1 MSDTYENFMIYEL
14 DDSGERAKLD
24 VTEDQFREN
33 NGSNVLHSAQ
43 VVVIVKEDLRRIYI
57 WKGAKS
63 PVRKRFIS
71 SRVASALQEE
81 LINLAA
87 FHRCK
92 IVSVD
97 QGDEVNDFLNAFHF
111 ESMAVEEKL
120 ADMRYIRN
128 VEREKMIDQGIVPDT
143 SPKVVKVE
151 KKEETYVSPALQ
163 EMQKTKSTQP
173 PPKPQKSVPKPK
185 SSAPAPKPRSITPTH
200 KQTYQPPPMS
210 TKSSSQQSIGLS
222 EDEQKSIKEKILN
235 NEVPEGFKRQN
246 LVLGHTLYGA
256 VTKKVN
262 VFGKSIEEAEWD
274 KVTNLPKDTIEIDT
288 HKIRVYFNQEK
299 GIVEAIE
306 ILQDD
311 DKIISSPSKKTVS
324 KKSDT
329 NEPIPK
335 KPVKEEEITV
345 STELVDYNSWTVKE
359 LKNYCSTHSIDLPT
373 SARKADIINFI
384 KEFNNGS
391 SKGKSTSSRRRELP
405 KIPSKTK

>member
-1 MSDTYENFMIYEL
+1 MSDAYENFMVYEL
-14 DDSGERAKLD
+14 DDSGERVKLD

-151 KKEETYVSPALQ
+151 KKEEAHVSPALQ
-163 EMQKTKSTQP
+163 EMQKTRSTQP
-173 PPKPQKSVPKPK
+173 PPKTQKAGPMPKSRAPTPKP
-185 SSAPAPKPRSITPTH
+185 
-200 KQTYQPPPMS
+200 KQTYQPPPER
-210 TKSSSQQSIGLS
+210 TSSPSQQSIGIS
-222 EDEQKSIKEKILN
+222 NDEQKSIKEKILN

-246 LVLGHTLYGA
+246 LILGHTLYGA
-256 VTKKVN
+256 VIKTVN
-262 VFGKSIEEAEWD
+262 VFGENIEEEEWD
-274 KVTNLPKDTIEIDT
+274 KVTSLPKDTIEIDA
-288 HKIRVYFNQEK
+288 HKIRIYFNQEK

-311 DKIISSPSKKTVS
+311 NKLISSPSKKPVS

-329 NEPIPK
+329 KKPIPK
-335 KPVKEEEITV
+335 KPVKEEEITA

-359 LKNYCSTHSIDLPT
+359 LKNYCSTHSIDLPA
-373 SARKADIINFI
+373 SARKANIIQFI

-391 SKGKSTSSRRRELP
+391 SKGKSTSSKRRELP
-405 KIPSKTK
+405 KIPSKTN

>member
-1 MSDTYENFMIYEL
+1 
-14 DDSGERAKLD
+14 
-24 VTEDQFREN
+24 
-33 NGSNVLHSAQ
+33 
-43 VVVIVKEDLRRIYI
+43 
-57 WKGAKS
+57 
-63 PVRKRFIS
+63 
-71 SRVASALQEE
+71 
-81 LINLAA
+81 
-87 FHRCK
+87 
-92 IVSVD
+92 VD

-128 VEREKMIDQGIVPDT
+128 VDREKMIDQGIVPDT

-173 PPKPQKSVPKPK
+173 PPKPQKAVPKPK
-185 SSAPAPKPRSITPTH
+185 SSAPAPKPRSVTPTP
-200 KQTYQPPPMS
+200 KQTYQPPPVS
-210 TKSSSQQSIGLS
+210 TKSTSQQSIGLS

>member
-1 MSDTYENFMIYEL
+1 MSDTYENFMVYEL
-14 DDSGERAKLD
+14 DDSGERVKID

-33 NGSNVLHSAQ
+33 NGSNVLHSAH

-120 ADMRYIRN
+120 ADMRYLRN

-151 KKEETYVSPALQ
+151 KKEEAHVSPALQ
-163 EMQKTKSTQP
+163 EIQKTRSTQP
-173 PPKPQKSVPKPK
+173 PPKTQKAVPMPK
-185 SSAPAPKPRSITPTH
+185 SSAPTPKP
-200 KQTYQPPPMS
+200 KQTYQPPPER
-210 TKSSSQQSIGLS
+210 TSSPSQQSIGLS
-222 EDEQKSIKEKILN
+222 NDEQKSIKEKILN
-235 NEVPEGFKRQN
+235 NEVPAGFKRQN
-246 LVLGHTLYGA
+246 LILGHILYGS
-256 VTKKVN
+256 VIKKVN
-262 VFGKSIEEAEWD
+262 VFGKSIEEEEWD
-274 KVTNLPKDTIEIDT
+274 KVTNLPKDTIEIDA

-306 ILQDD
+306 ILQDE
-311 DKIISSPSKKTVS
+311 DKIISSPSKKPIS

-329 NEPIPK
+329 KKPVTK
-335 KPVKEEEITV
+335 KPVKKEEITA

-359 LKNYCSTHSIDLPT
+359 LKSYCSTHGIDLPG
-373 SARKADIINFI
+373 SARKANIIQFI

-405 KIPSKTK
+405 KIPSKTN

>member
-1 MSDTYENFMIYEL
+1 MSDIYENFMIYEL
-14 DDSGERAKLD
+14 DDSGERVKLD

-33 NGSNVLHSAQ
+33 NGNNVLHSSQ

-81 LINLAA
+81 LVNSAA

-97 QGDEVNDFLNAFHF
+97 QGDEVNDFLNAFQF

-173 PPKPQKSVPKPK
+173 PPKTQKAVPKPK
-185 SSAPAPKPRSITPTH
+185 SSTPAPKPRSVTPTP
-200 KQTYQPPPMS
+200 KQTYQPPPERTPS
-210 TKSSSQQSIGLS
+210 PSQQSIGLS
-222 EDEQKSIKEKILN
+222 NDEQKSIKEKILN

-256 VTKKVN
+256 VIKKVN

-274 KVTNLPKDTIEIDT
+274 KVTNLPKDTIEIDAN
-288 HKIRVYFNQEK
+288 KIRVYFNQEK

-306 ILQDD
+306 ILQDE
-311 DKIISSPSKKTVS
+311 DKIISSPAKKPTS

-329 NEPIPK
+329 NNPIPE
-335 KPVKEEEITV
+335 KPVKEEEIST
-345 STELVDYNSWTVKE
+345 STELIDYNSWTVKE
-359 LKNYCSTHSIDLPT
+359 LKKYCSTHGIDLPA
-373 SARKADIINFI
+373 SARKADIIQFI

-405 KIPSKTK
+405 KIPSKTN

>member
-128 VEREKMIDQGIVPDT
+128 VDREKMIDQGIVPDT

-274 KVTNLPKDTIEIDT
+274 KVTNLPKDTIEIDA

-306 ILQDD
+306 ILQDE
-311 DKIISSPSKKTVS
+311 DKIISSPSKKTG
-324 KKSDT
+324 
-329 NEPIPK
+329 
-335 KPVKEEEITV
+335 
-345 STELVDYNSWTVKE
+345 
-359 LKNYCSTHSIDLPT
+359 
-373 SARKADIINFI
+373 F
-384 KEFNNGS
+384 
-391 SKGKSTSSRRRELP
+391 
-405 KIPSKTK
+405 

>member
-1 MSDTYENFMIYEL
+1 MSDAYENFMVYEL
-14 DDSGERAKLD
+14 DDSGERVKLD

-120 ADMRYIRN
+120 ADMRYLRN
-128 VEREKMIDQGIVPDT
+128 VEREQMIDQGIVPDT

-151 KKEETYVSPALQ
+151 KKEETHVSPALQ
-163 EMQKTKSTQP
+163 EIEKTRSTQP
-173 PPKPQKSVPKPK
+173 PPKTQKAVPKPK
-185 SSAPAPKPRSITPTH
+185 SSALTPKPQKVTPERT
-200 KQTYQPPPMS
+200 
-210 TKSSSQQSIGLS
+210 SSPSQQSIGLS
-222 EDEQKSIKEKILN
+222 NNEQKSIKEKILN

-246 LVLGHTLYGA
+246 LILGHTLYGA
-256 VTKKVN
+256 VIKTVN
-262 VFGKSIEEAEWD
+262 VFGENIEEEEWD
-274 KVTNLPKDTIEIDT
+274 KVTSLPKDTIEIDA
-288 HKIRVYFNQEK
+288 HKIRIYFNQEK

-311 DKIISSPSKKTVS
+311 DKSISSPSKKTVS
-324 KKSDT
+324 KK
-329 NEPIPK
+329 
-335 KPVKEEEITV
+335 KPVKKEEITA
-345 STELVDYNSWTVKE
+345 STELVDYSSWTVKE
-359 LKNYCSTHSIDLPT
+359 LKNYCSTHSIDLPG
-373 SARKADIINFI
+373 SARKANIIKFI

-391 SKGKSTSSRRRELP
+391 SKGKSTGSRRRELP
-405 KIPSKTK
+405 KIPSKTN

>member
-33 NGSNVLHSAQ
+33 NGNNVLHSAQ

-97 QGDEVNDFLNAFHF
+97 QGDEVNDFLKAFQF
-111 ESMAVEEKL
+111 VSMPVEEKL

-128 VEREKMIDQGIVPDT
+128 VEREKMIDQGIIPDT

-163 EMQKTKSTQP
+163 EIQKTRTAQP
-173 PPKPQKSVPKPK
+173 SPKTMK
-185 SSAPAPKPRSITPTH
+185 PAPKPKRSTPAPS
-200 KQTYQPPPMS
+200 QTYQPPPKRTLS
-210 TKSSSQQSIGLS
+210 PSQQSIGLS
-222 EDEQKSIKEKILN
+222 NDEQKSIKEKILN

-246 LVLGHTLYGA
+246 LILGHTLYGA
-256 VTKKVN
+256 VIKKVN
-262 VFGKSIEEAEWD
+262 VFGENIEEEEWD
-274 KVTNLPKDTIEIDT
+274 KVTSLPKDTIEIDA
-288 HKIRVYFNQEK
+288 HKIRIYFNQEK

-306 ILQDD
+306 ILQDE
-311 DKIISSPSKKTVS
+311 DKSISSPPKKKIS

-329 NEPIPK
+329 TKPIPK
-335 KPVKEEEITV
+335 KPVKEEKITA
-345 STELVDYNSWTVKE
+345 STKPVDYNSWTVKE
-359 LKNYCSTHSIDLPT
+359 LKSYCSTHSIDLPA
-373 SARKADIINFI
+373 SARKANIIQFI

-405 KIPSKTK
+405 KIPSKTN

>member
-1 MSDTYENFMIYEL
+1 M
-14 DDSGERAKLD
+14 
-24 VTEDQFREN
+24 TEDQFREN

-81 LINLAA
+81 LVNSAA

-97 QGDEVNDFLNAFHF
+97 QGDEVDDFLNAFQF

-120 ADMRYIRN
+120 ADMHYIRN

-163 EMQKTKSTQP
+163 EIQKTRSTQP
-173 PPKPQKSVPKPK
+173 PPKTQKAVPKPK
-185 SSAPAPKPRSITPTH
+185 SSTPAPKPRSVTPTP
-200 KQTYQPPPMS
+200 KQTYQLPPERTPNP
-210 TKSSSQQSIGLS
+210 SQQSIGLS
-222 EDEQKSIKEKILN
+222 NDEQKSVKEKILN
-235 NEVPEGFKRQN
+235 NEVPEGYKRQN
-246 LVLGHTLYGA
+246 LILGHTLYGA
-256 VTKKVN
+256 IIKKVN
-262 VFGKSIEEAEWD
+262 VFGKSIEEEEWD
-274 KVTNLPKDTIEIDT
+274 MVTNLPKDTIEIDA

-306 ILQDD
+306 ILQDE
-311 DKIISSPSKKTVS
+311 DKTISSPPKKPDS
-324 KKSDT
+324 QKAHT
-329 NEPIPK
+329 NKPIPE
-335 KPVKEEEITV
+335 KPVKEEEITA

-359 LKNYCSTHSIDLPT
+359 LKNYCSTHSIDLPV
-373 SARKADIINFI
+373 SARKADILKVV
-384 KEFNNGS
+384 KEYDNGS

-405 KIPSKTK
+405 KIPSK

>member
-14 DDSGERAKLD
+14 DDSGERVKID
-24 VTEDQFREN
+24 VTEDQFRED
-33 NGSNVLHSAQ
+33 NGSNVLHSGQ

-120 ADMRYIRN
+120 ADMHYIRN

-151 KKEETYVSPALQ
+151 KKEEAHVSPALQ

-173 PPKPQKSVPKPK
+173 PPKTQKAVPKPK
-185 SSAPAPKPRSITPTH
+185 SSAPAPKPQKVTPTPER
-200 KQTYQPPPMS
+200 TSRP
-210 TKSSSQQSIGLS
+210 SQQSIGLS
-222 EDEQKSIKEKILN
+222 NDEQKSIKDKILN

-246 LVLGHTLYGA
+246 LILGHTLYGA
-256 VTKKVN
+256 VIKKVN
-262 VFGKSIEEAEWD
+262 VFGENIEEEEWD
-274 KVTNLPKDTIEIDT
+274 KVTNLPKDAIEIDAQ
-288 HKIRVYFNQEK
+288 KIRVYFNQEK

-306 ILQDD
+306 ILQDE
-311 DKIISSPSKKTVS
+311 DKTISSPSKKTVS

-329 NEPIPK
+329 K
-335 KPVKEEEITV
+335 KPVKEEEITA
-345 STELVDYNSWTVKE
+345 STELVDYSSWTVKE
-359 LKNYCSTHSIDLPT
+359 LKSYCSTQGIDLPA
-373 SARKADIINFI
+373 SARKANIIQFI

-405 KIPSKTK
+405 KIPSKTN

>member
-1 MSDTYENFMIYEL
+1 MSNTYENFMIYEL
-14 DDSGERAKLD
+14 DDSGERTKLD

-81 LINLAA
+81 LIHSAA

-97 QGDEVNDFLNAFHF
+97 QGDEVNDFLNAFQF
-111 ESMAVEEKL
+111 QSMSVEEKL

-163 EMQKTKSTQP
+163 EIQKTRSTQP
-173 PPKPQKSVPKPK
+173 PPKTQKAVSNPK
-185 SSAPAPKPRSITPTH
+185 SSTPAPKPQIVTPTP
-200 KQTYQPPPMS
+200 KQTYQPPPERIS
-210 TKSSSQQSIGLS
+210 NPSQQSIGLS
-222 EDEQKSIKEKILN
+222 NDEQKSIKERILN
-235 NEVPEGFKRQN
+235 NEVPEGFKRLN
-246 LVLGHTLYGA
+246 LILGHTLYGA
-256 VTKKVN
+256 VIKKVN
-262 VFGKSIEEAEWD
+262 VFGENIEEEEWD
-274 KVTNLPKDTIEIDT
+274 KVTNLPKDAIEIDA

-306 ILQDD
+306 ILQND
-311 DKIISSPSKKTVS
+311 DKVISPPPKKSRS
-324 KKSDT
+324 KKSAPSK
-329 NEPIPK
+329 PIPK
-335 KPVKEEEITV
+335 KPVKEEEITA
-345 STELVDYNSWTVKE
+345 STELIDYTSWTVKE
-359 LKNYCSTHSIDLPT
+359 LKNYCSTNSIDLPA
-373 SARKADIINFI
+373 SARKANIIQFI

-405 KIPSKTK
+405 KIPSKTN

>member
-1 MSDTYENFMIYEL
+1 MSATYENFMIYEL

-33 NGSNVLHSAQ
+33 NGSNILHSAQ

-71 SRVASALQEE
+71 SRVASALQDE
-81 LINLAA
+81 LINSAA

-97 QGDEVNDFLNAFHF
+97 QGDEVNDFLNAFQF
-111 ESMAVEEKL
+111 ESMPVEEKL

-128 VEREKMIDQGIVPDT
+128 IEREKMIDQGITPDT

-151 KKEETYVSPALQ
+151 KKKETYVSPALQ
-163 EMQKTKSTQP
+163 EIQKTRTAQP
-173 PPKPQKSVPKPK
+173 SPKTKKPAPKPK
-185 SSAPAPKPRSITPTH
+185 KSAPAPSK
-200 KQTYQPPPMS
+200 TYQSQPVRGTS
-210 TKSSSQQSIGLS
+210 VSQKSFGLS

-235 NEVPEGFKRQN
+235 NEVPEGFIRQN

-262 VFGKSIEEAEWD
+262 VFGKSVEEAEWD

-306 ILQDD
+306 ILQDE
-311 DKIISSPSKKTVS
+311 DKIISPPPKKPASQKPASKT
-324 KKSDT
+324 
-329 NEPIPK
+329 PIPK
-335 KPVKEEEITV
+335 KPVKKEEITAP
-345 STELVDYNSWTVKE
+345 TELIDYNSWTVKE
-359 LKNYCSTHSIDLPT
+359 LKKYCSTHNIDLP
-373 SARKADIINFI
+373 SNARKADIIRVI
-384 KEFNNGS
+384 KEFNS
-391 SKGKSTSSRRRELP
+391 SGNKEKSSSSRRRELP
-405 KIPSKTK
+405 KIPSRTN

>member
-128 VEREKMIDQGIVPDT
+128 VDREKMIDQGIVPDT

-185 SSAPAPKPRSITPTH
+185 SSAPAPKPRKATPTP
-200 KQTYQPPPMS
+200 KQTYQPTPERTPRP
-210 TKSSSQQSIGLS
+210 SQQSIGLS
-222 EDEQKSIKEKILN
+222 NDEQKSVKEKILN

-274 KVTNLPKDTIEIDT
+274 KVTNLPKDTIEIDA

-306 ILQDD
+306 ILQDE

-405 KIPSKTK
+405 KIPSKTN

>member
-14 DDSGERAKLD
+14 DDSGERTKLD

-81 LINLAA
+81 LIHSAA

-97 QGDEVNDFLNAFHF
+97 QGDEVNDFLNAFQF
-111 ESMAVEEKL
+111 QSMTVEEKL

-143 SPKVVKVE
+143 NPKLVKVE

-163 EMQKTKSTQP
+163 EMQKTRSTRP
-173 PPKPQKSVPKPK
+173 PPKTQKALPKPK
-185 SSAPAPKPRSITPTH
+185 QA
-200 KQTYQPPPMS
+200 YQPPPERTPS
-210 TKSSSQQSIGLS
+210 PSQQSIGLS
-222 EDEQKSIKEKILN
+222 NDEQMNIKEKILN
-235 NEVPEGFKRQN
+235 NEVPQGFKRQN
-246 LVLGHTLYGA
+246 LILGHTLYGA
-256 VTKKVN
+256 VIKKVN
-262 VFGKSIEEAEWD
+262 VFGKSIEESEWD
-274 KVTNLPKDTIEIDT
+274 KVTNLPKETIEIDA

-306 ILQDD
+306 ILQDE
-311 DKIISSPSKKTVS
+311 DKIISPPPKRPVS
-324 KKSDT
+324 KKAVSKKADSKT
-329 NEPIPK
+329 PIPM
-335 KPVKEEEITV
+335 KPVKQEKITA
-345 STELVDYNSWTVKE
+345 STELIDYNLWTVKE
-359 LKNYCSTHSIDLPT
+359 LKNYCSTHSIDLPA
-373 SARKADIINFI
+373 SARKANIIHVI

-391 SKGKSTSSRRRELP
+391 NKGKSTSSRRRELP
-405 KIPSKTK
+405 KIPSKSN